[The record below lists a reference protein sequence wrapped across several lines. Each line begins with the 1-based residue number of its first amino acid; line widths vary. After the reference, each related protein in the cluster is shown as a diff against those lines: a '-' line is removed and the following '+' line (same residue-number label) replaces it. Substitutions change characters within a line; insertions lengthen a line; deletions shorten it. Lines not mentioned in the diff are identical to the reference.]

1 MPIYEFACEKCRI
14 TFEEVCAV
22 GEGAE
27 CKLCGS
33 LAIRLLSPASIV
45 IAGNIGPKLRNRV
58 ELSDE
63 LERQGFSAPLFKDDL
78 HKDMSR
84 WALNK
89 TGAFK

>member
-1 MPIYEFACEKCRI
+1 
-14 TFEEVCAV
+14 
-22 GEGAE
+22 
-27 CKLCGS
+27 
-33 LAIRLLSPASIV
+33 LLSPVSIV